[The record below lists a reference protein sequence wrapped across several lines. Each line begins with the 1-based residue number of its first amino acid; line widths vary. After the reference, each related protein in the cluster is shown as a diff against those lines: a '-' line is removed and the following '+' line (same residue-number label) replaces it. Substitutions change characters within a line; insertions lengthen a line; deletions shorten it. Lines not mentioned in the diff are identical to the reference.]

1 MALFALVFK
10 YIYQFQSLSV
20 KVLTLLKVELVACG
34 EFIRS
39 LENVVSSFP
48 NRNYR
53 ERKDFD
59 GTCMYFVILT
69 GAK

>member
-1 MALFALVFK
+1 ME
-10 YIYQFQSLSV
+10 SL
-20 KVLTLLKVELVACG
+20 LGPL
-34 EFIRS
+34 
-39 LENVVSSFP
+39 NVVSSFP

-69 GAK
+69 GAKYIAVADSR